1 MSKLTTYAL
10 AKKDPAMAIAVETE
24 RIERKLEQ
32 KIKDEMR
39 DTILSDSKFM
49 SALLQ
54 SVISEVHKIK
64 RGDDGYTP
72 EAGKDFFTKAQVN
85 SIITYIQERIRIPK
99 DGKDADEES
108 IKNTVIKNVLK
119 EIKQPENGITPKA
132 GIDYPT
138 EDQVKSLIMT
148 EIAYLFSIK
157 PKDKTGI
164 SKDEVNQL
172 IGKIQQ
178 KIDWKQNA
186 QEIARA
192 IESIKVEKEKLDYN
206 ALKNKPDIPS
216 DSNIENRMRG
226 IMRGGGDRIR
236 VYELTGTGAT
246 KTFTVPIHKRALL
259 VISTDFPILLKSTVD
274 FTTSG
279 TTLTMTDAVPIP
291 SSGASIAFLYV
302 E

>member
-1 MSKLTTYAL
+1 MKKLTTYAL
-10 AKKDPAMAIAVETE
+10 AKKDPAMALAVGMEQ
-24 RIERKLEQ
+24 IERELTK
-32 KIKDEMR
+32 KIKEETR
-39 DTILSDSKFM
+39 DTILNDNKFM
-49 SALLQ
+49 SILLQ

-64 RGDDGYTP
+64 HGDAGYTP
-72 EAGKDFFTKAQVN
+72 EAGKDFFTKAQIN
-85 SIITYIQERIRIPK
+85 SVITYIQERIRVPK
-99 DGKDADEES
+99 DGEDADEER
-108 IKNTVIKNVLK
+108 IKNNVLK
-119 EIKQPENGITPKA
+119 EIKLPEIKDGITPKA

-138 EDQVKSLIMT
+138 EDQVKSLIST

-157 PKDKTGI
+157 PKGKTGI

-178 KIDWKQNA
+178 KINWKENA

-192 IESIKVEKEKLDYN
+192 IESIKIEKEKLDYN
-206 ALKNKPDIPS
+206 TLKNKPDIPS
-216 DSNIENRMRG
+216 LSSIDNRVHG

-236 VYELTGTGAT
+236 VYELTGTGVT
-246 KTFTVPIHKRALL
+246 KTFTVPVHKRALL

-279 TTLTMTDAVPIP
+279 TTLTMTDTVPIP
-291 SSGASIAFLYV
+291 SFGASIAFLYV